1 MRTVYHISV
10 RKNRGNLGKACL
22 LRDTNVLKRRD
33 IEYMA
38 TSGVSARSFAFTPG
52 HLGNTATTREAP
64 METRE
69 QEQLH
74 IDAGETLRNPLLAF
88 IGRHYYAP
96 PVSGQAPSVAW
107 QADPEGRAL
116 WLPRLAKRLYLD
128 VPSLRAA
135 LYDVTFRSKEFRKDV
150 IERVVRG
157 AGAVDAEAAGTLLSR
172 YGDYCAAADWARLLA
187 NRHILV
193 VDGVALYD
201 AYALGAMLDWFSRL
215 GWKYRLLDGRLAT
228 TYWNR
233 RPYTTAE
240 ALRCWLSGRPSP
252 PLPNLRAAVQAAG
265 CSRKLPPGE
274 APKLSGRW
282 SGTWVEFLGE
292 HYVWSS
298 EVVRL
303 YGISAR
309 TQRRARHEG
318 RLEAGI
324 VYGMVLVPFESL
336 QRFLNWWH
344 ARGGTWRLTKAERK
358 GKDR

>member
-1 MRTVYHISV
+1 
-10 RKNRGNLGKACL
+10 
-22 LRDTNVLKRRD
+22 VLKRRD
-33 IEYMA
+33 IEYMS

-52 HLGNTATTREAP
+52 HLGNTATTREAA

-69 QEQLH
+69 QEQLRV
-74 IDAGETLRNPLLAF
+74 DTGETLRNPLLAF
-88 IGRHYYAP
+88 IGQHYYAP
-96 PVSGQAPSVAW
+96 PALGQAPSVAW

-201 AYALGAMLDWFSRL
+201 AYALSAMLGWFSRT
-215 GWKYRLLDGRLAT
+215 GWKYRLLDGRLVT

-240 ALRCWLSGRPSP
+240 AVQCWLSGRPRP

-292 HYVWSS
+292 RYVWGSA
-298 EVVRL
+298 VVRL

-344 ARGGTWRLTKAERK
+344 ARGGTWRGTRKDKGASNER
-358 GKDR
+358 